1 MTGSD
6 SVLLARFVLRRARTM
21 GLNPL
26 ELARAA
32 GVGPGALD
40 GPPGSLPGQCYPR
53 LWELL
58 EQRIGSAHVG
68 LLAARRYG
76 MGELGMTDYLLSTA
90 PNVGEGLCA
99 AGEFGSRM
107 SSARRLRVAA
117 ETPRHLTLITDT
129 ATDADSRGAELAAQA
144 SFAFLT
150 ARARFGA
157 QAAIVPAAITFRQ
170 RAPRHHAPFLEF
182 FGTNAIEFG
191 ADTNSLTLHRADLD
205 RPQHTA
211 NPGLAAVLRRGAQ
224 ATVLTAPPARAWAD
238 LVAAELD
245 SPPCGTV
252 ALDTVTLHDMARQ
265 LDTSARTLQRR
276 LAAAGTSWHRELAC
290 ARSRAAGD
298 GSS

>member
-53 LWELL
+53 LWELF
-58 EQRIGSAHVG
+58 ERRIDSAHVG

-90 PNVGEGLCA
+90 ATVGEGLCA

-107 SSARRLRVAA
+107 SSARRLQVAA
-117 ETPRHLTLITDT
+117 ETDRHLTLTTDT
-129 ATDADSRGAELAAQA
+129 ASDADSRGAELAAQA

-182 FGTNAIEFG
+182 FGTSTIEFG
-191 ADTNSLTLHRADLD
+191 AAANSLTLRRADLD
-205 RPQHTA
+205 RPQHSA
-211 NPGLAAVLRRGAQ
+211 NPGLAAVLRRGAR
-224 ATVLTAPPARAWAD
+224 ATVLPEPPARAWAD

-245 SPPCGTV
+245 SARIGAPTPHP
-252 ALDTVTLHDMARQ
+252 VTLDDMARH
-265 LDTSARTLQRR
+265 LNTSTRTLQRR
-276 LAAAGTSWHRELAC
+276 LAAAGTGWHRELAS
-290 ARSRAAGD
+290 ARMRAGD